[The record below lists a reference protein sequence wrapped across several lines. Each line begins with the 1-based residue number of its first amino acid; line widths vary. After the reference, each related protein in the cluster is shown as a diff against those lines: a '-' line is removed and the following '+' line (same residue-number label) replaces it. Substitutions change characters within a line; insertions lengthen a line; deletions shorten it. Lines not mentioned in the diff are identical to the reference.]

1 VRRVS
6 YNESDYPELR
16 GLDLRS
22 PDNAISLYLD
32 CMKR

>member
-1 VRRVS
+1 VA
-6 YNESDYPELR
+6 YNESAWPELR

-32 CMKR
+32 CVKR